1 MKIVRINGSIIT
13 ISPFRVNV
21 IASGK
26 SVGFGTQT
34 PGAKTDNKMKMR
46 KILRPP
52 GLPAGQE
59 FRRRKILQVFVVGNH
74 VNRNTGTLEIVAPN
88 LERLEDSKKFLVM
101 GVIVQLGRCDVCCS
115 CVRGVSGEGGC
126 S

>member
-1 MKIVRINGSIIT
+1 MRINGSIIA
-13 ISPFRVNV
+13 ISPFRVNI

-26 SVGFGTQT
+26 SVGLSTQT
-34 PGAKTDNKMKMR
+34 PRTETDHKMKMR

-74 VNRNTGTLEIVAPN
+74 VNQNTGTLEIVAPN
-88 LERLEDSKKFLVM
+88 LEHLKDSEEFLVVLPKFGSVWPM
-101 GVIVQLGRCDVCCS
+101 GRT
-115 CVRGVSGEGGC
+115 
-126 S
+126 